1 MLEAAIYFQ
10 QREDTIDKAVLL
22 YHRAGNL
29 AKAIELVFTHRRFGA
44 LENLVEELDRDTDV
58 NVLSRCAD
66 LFSEN
71 NCHAKAVHL
80 FLLSKDYV
88 KALKMIV
95 DYNVE
100 LTLTMIPR
108 YRSLTRQNHGG
119 RRPTLLRSDPI
130 PRSGAALSACWFK
143 TGCDEVPGTFG

>member
-58 NVLSRCAD
+58 IMFFHDVLIYSRRTIA
-66 LFSEN
+66 
-71 NCHAKAVHL
+71 
-80 FLLSKDYV
+80 
-88 KALKMIV
+88 M
-95 DYNVE
+95 
-100 LTLTMIPR
+100 PR
-108 YRSLTRQNHGG
+108 RFTCS
-119 RRPTLLRSDPI
+119 
-130 PRSGAALSACWFK
+130 C
-143 TGCDEVPGTFG
+143 